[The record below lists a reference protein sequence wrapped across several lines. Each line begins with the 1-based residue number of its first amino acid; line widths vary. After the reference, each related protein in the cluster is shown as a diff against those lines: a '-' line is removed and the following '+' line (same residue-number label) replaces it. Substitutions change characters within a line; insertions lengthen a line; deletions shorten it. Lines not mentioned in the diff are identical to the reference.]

1 MFNGIN
7 MKNPKVTVLMSVY
20 NGGKYLREA
29 IESILNQ
36 TFKDFEFLIINDGS
50 TDRTA
55 EILQSYDDPRIKI
68 INNEKNIGLTKSL
81 NKGLKMARGE
91 YIARMDADDISMPER
106 LEKELTTITNDKE
119 IGMVTSWIDEI
130 SQIVTHSD
138 YSTRVRTTNFPEEIF
153 YTLLFHNCIAHSTV
167 LFNKELVL
175 SLGGYDESYEQS
187 QDYDLWIKLSRVSKI
202 VKLREV
208 LVRRRSHENT
218 ISRTNIQQ
226 KVNADKIF
234 LKNICK
240 LLSED
245 ISPQIL
251 LQIRDNNA
259 GIRNLIQS
267 ILIIDKINDRIV
279 EIAPVGLDRKKLR
292 SCGKRKKRLLIYNT
306 LTNALTRGII
316 GRRKGTL
323 TI

>member
-1 MFNGIN
+1 

-36 TFKDFEFLIINDGS
+36 TFKDFEFLIIDDGS
-50 TDRTA
+50 TDRTP

-68 INNEKNIGLTKSL
+68 INNERNIGLTKSL

-234 LKNICK
+234 LKNICHT
-240 LLSED
+240 
-245 ISPQIL
+245 Q
-251 LQIRDNNA
+251 LQWVVKWSGQKDF
-259 GIRNLIQS
+259 
-267 ILIIDKINDRIV
+267 
-279 EIAPVGLDRKKLR
+279 
-292 SCGKRKKRLLIYNT
+292 
-306 LTNALTRGII
+306 
-316 GRRKGTL
+316 
-323 TI
+323 